1 VAHEIRNPLGGIGI
15 FAELLADELE
25 GNSKEHIQKIIRE
38 VRHLNDIIT
47 QFLEYARP
55 VEPVRRKVTVGS
67 VIDEAYFLLSL
78 EFERSGARFKR
89 ELDNEESQIHVD
101 PEQMKRVFINL
112 FKNGLQV
119 MNSSGEL
126 TVRSEIENNRIG
138 IMVNDTGPGIPA
150 ENLERIFDPFFT
162 TKEKGV
168 GLGLA
173 IVKRIVE
180 GNGGEIDV
188 ESEVGKSTTFTIS
201 LPLSSEAG
209 GEEYE

>member
-1 VAHEIRNPLGGIGI
+1 M
-15 FAELLADELE
+15 
-25 GNSKEHIQKIIRE
+25 
-38 VRHLNDIIT
+38 
-47 QFLEYARP
+47 
-55 VEPVRRKVTVGS
+55 GS

-78 EFERSGARFKR
+78 EFERGGARFKR
-89 ELDNEESQIHVD
+89 ELDNEESQIYVD

-112 FKNGLQV
+112 FKNALQV

-126 TVRSEIENNRIG
+126 TVRSQIENNRIG

-180 GNGGEIDV
+180 GNGGEIAV

-209 GEEYE
+209 G